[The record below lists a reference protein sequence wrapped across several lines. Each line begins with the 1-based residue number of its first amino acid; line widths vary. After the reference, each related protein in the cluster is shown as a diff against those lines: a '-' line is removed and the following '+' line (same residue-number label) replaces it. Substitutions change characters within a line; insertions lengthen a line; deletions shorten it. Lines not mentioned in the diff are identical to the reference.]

1 MLSPLPSC
9 MEALEPDRD
18 WALFLDVDGTILCFA
33 DTPNGV
39 APSQRVCSVL
49 RRLMDCLDGAVALIS
64 GRTIENLD
72 RLFAPLTMPMA
83 GLHGL
88 ERRDAGGGLHILGE
102 VQALEHLRPPFAS
115 LAASKKDVML
125 EDKGRA
131 LAIHYRMA
139 PHEAEAIR
147 DRVEEL
153 VHPSTRDLRIIHGNM
168 VSEVKPRHGDKGS
181 AIRAFMCE
189 TPFAGRRPVFVGD
202 DVTDEDGFAAV
213 NELDGHTIRVGED
226 TETAAR
232 YRLSGVEQ
240 AIQWLEAMPLEMCS
254 KYE

>member
-1 MLSPLPSC
+1 
-9 MEALEPDRD
+9 
-18 WALFLDVDGTILCFA
+18 
-33 DTPNGV
+33 
-39 APSQRVCSVL
+39 
-49 RRLMDCLDGAVALIS
+49 
-64 GRTIENLD
+64 
-72 RLFAPLTMPMA
+72 
-83 GLHGL
+83 
-88 ERRDAGGGLHILGE
+88 
-102 VQALEHLRPPFAS
+102 
-115 LAASKKDVML
+115 
-125 EDKGRA
+125 
-131 LAIHYRMA
+131 MA

-181 AIRAFMCE
+181 AIRAFMGE

-240 AIQWLEAMPLEMCS
+240 AIQWLEAMPLEICS
-254 KYE
+254 K